1 MAPAEKNVEL
11 QTQKIIECL
20 FDDEDSVKPRVL
32 DCHLETDSPGE
43 NDFDPVIIADKLRA
57 VAEALNKDANFK
69 KALDEL
75 KKTAATE
82 ATEAAFERGVEL
94 LCKSHVAQKADIA
107 PEMQLIQASAAFGL
121 YLKKSYPEMKENV
134 KTAMASFLNRRV
146 GKWVTEKGGWGK
158 VAPVWD

>member
-1 MAPAEKNVEL
+1 MAPAEKNVEW

-20 FDDEDSVKPRVL
+20 FDDEDSVKSRVL
-32 DCHLETDSPGE
+32 DCHLETDSPGDE

-57 VAEALNKDANFK
+57 VADALNEDPNFK

-94 LCKSHVAQKADIA
+94 LCKSHVAQNADIA
-107 PEMQLIQASAAFGL
+107 PEMQLIQASAAIGL
-121 YLKKSYPEMKENV
+121 YLKKSYPEMKETV
-134 KTAMASFLNRRV
+134 KTAMASFLKNRV
-146 GKWVTEKGGWGK
+146 GKWLTEKGGWGK
-158 VAPVWD
+158 VAPV

>member
-1 MAPAEKNVEL
+1 MAPTEGIVER
-11 QTQKIIECL
+11 QTKEIIKWL
-20 FDDEDSVKPRVL
+20 FDDEDSVKPRML
-32 DCHLETDSPGE
+32 DCTLEPDGPGDE

-57 VAEALNKDANFK
+57 VADALNKDANFK
-69 KALDEL
+69 KVLDEL

-107 PEMQLIQASAAFGL
+107 PEMQLIQASAAIGL
-121 YLKKSYPEMKENV
+121 YLKKSYPEMKETV

-146 GKWVTEKGGWGK
+146 GKWLTEKGGWGK
-158 VAPVWD
+158 VAPV